1 MGSQINYNFFTT
13 PSYLTFIGNHDSIED
28 LEHSFLSRNGSNV
41 DLDQVRALYTESPFE
56 ASSLIHLTPKELHD

>member
-1 MGSQINYNFFTT
+1 MGSQVNHSFFNM

-28 LEHSFLSRNGSNV
+28 LEHSFLTRNGNV

-56 ASSLIHLTPKELHD
+56 ASSLIHLSPKELHE